1 MKQLISSFIKLY
13 LGWRSVTSPFKIALA
28 IAPELIKTARKSGLL
43 SFIIWTSVTIP
54 VLYLGGTYAYKNYAR
69 VEVAD
74 NLAGETTRLRM
85 LAYGYNNENKL
96 HFRKLMELDLLM
108 QNQIYYENYTVKIK
122 KLTPETIDGIFDI
135 FDMEKGDKEK
145 LNIFNEWFSKR
156 YIPTYRAFAQAMY
169 SIQHKPSFDK
179 IDELKPLQMVDYLT
193 RVDIPP
199 LVYEIRR
206 IPVFDNPITNTKK
219 SDVDD
224 KFSSLIKR
232 AKEEIND
239 TKYKAEA
246 DELEQ
251 RNAKIKE
258 QKRNRLE

>member
-1 MKQLISSFIKLY
+1 MKQLISSIIKLY
-13 LGWRSVTSPFKIALA
+13 LDWRSATSLFKLSLA
-28 IAPELIKTARKSGLL
+28 RELIKTARKSGLL
-43 SFIIWTSVTIP
+43 AFIVWISVTIP
-54 VLYLGGTYAYKNYAR
+54 VLYLGGTYAYKNHER

-74 NLAGETTRLRM
+74 SLAGETTRLRM
-85 LAYGYNNENKL
+85 LAYGYDNEKKL

-108 QNQIYYENYTVKIK
+108 QNQVYYENYTVKIRR
-122 KLTPETIDGIFDI
+122 LTPETIDGILDI

-145 LNIFNEWFSKR
+145 FNIFNEWFSKR
-156 YIPTYRAFAQAMY
+156 YIPTYRAFAQALY

-199 LVYEIRR
+199 FIYETRH
-206 IPVFDNPITNTKK
+206 IPVFDNPTTNTKK

-224 KFSSLIKR
+224 KFTVLIKL
-232 AKEEIND
+232 AKEKIND

-246 DELEQ
+246 DEIEK
-251 RNAKIKE
+251 RNTKIKE
-258 QKRNRLE
+258 QNHNRLE